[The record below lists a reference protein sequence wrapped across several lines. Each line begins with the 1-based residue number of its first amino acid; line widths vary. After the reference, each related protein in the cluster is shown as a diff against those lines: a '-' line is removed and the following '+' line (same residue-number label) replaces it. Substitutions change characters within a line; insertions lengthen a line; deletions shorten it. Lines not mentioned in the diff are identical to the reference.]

1 MHWKKSYNLLS
12 LLIVFSLIFSSHQVA
27 QAAPATDDVGPE
39 AVKYVK
45 LLWFYKPP
53 ADGNLSLLAKNFSSF
68 ILTRTNESTRNQLLT
83 LGAQPP
89 MLEYLRFDGIQDP
102 GSCTAKPYQN
112 QVANRPGDFC
122 SISKNHAD
130 WFLLTTAKTRTY
142 RKLGAYRYYL
152 MDPGNLGWRNFFL
165 VRAKE
170 SLLKD
175 PKWNGVFLDNTELTL
190 NFHIQAGEKL
200 LKYPTSA
207 GFQTAVL
214 GMVRY
219 LSLGYFK
226 PAGKILSANL
236 VSRPDDALF
245 TTYMT
250 YLDGAMHEG
259 WAIDVPNRWR
269 PVATWE
275 KHLALVEK
283 AQAQGKF
290 VFLVAHG
297 TRTDLVLQRFAFASY
312 LLVTNGRASFRYGQD
327 DYYTQAWLYPNY
339 SLALGTPLGAR
350 FKVGTIWQRNFTNGT
365 VKVDPALHTASITL
379 KTP

>member
-130 WFLLTTAKTRTY
+130 WFLLTK
-142 RKLGAYRYYL
+142 G
-152 MDPGNLGWRNFFL
+152 
-165 VRAKE
+165 
-170 SLLKD
+170 
-175 PKWNGVFLDNTELTL
+175 
-190 NFHIQAGEKL
+190 
-200 LKYPTSA
+200 
-207 GFQTAVL
+207 
-214 GMVRY
+214 
-219 LSLGYFK
+219 
-226 PAGKILSANL
+226 
-236 VSRPDDALF
+236 
-245 TTYMT
+245 
-250 YLDGAMHEG
+250 
-259 WAIDVPNRWR
+259 ID
-269 PVATWE
+269 
-275 KHLALVEK
+275 
-283 AQAQGKF
+283 
-290 VFLVAHG
+290 
-297 TRTDLVLQRFAFASY
+297 
-312 LLVTNGRASFRYGQD
+312 
-327 DYYTQAWLYPNY
+327 
-339 SLALGTPLGAR
+339 
-350 FKVGTIWQRNFTNGT
+350 
-365 VKVDPALHTASITL
+365 
-379 KTP
+379 